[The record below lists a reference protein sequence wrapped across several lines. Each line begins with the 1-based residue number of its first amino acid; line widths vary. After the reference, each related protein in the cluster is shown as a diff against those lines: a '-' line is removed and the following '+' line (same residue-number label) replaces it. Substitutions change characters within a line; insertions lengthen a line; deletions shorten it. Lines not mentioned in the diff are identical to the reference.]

1 VPVFFVSWAIS
12 TIFAGEGK
20 EKFKADS
27 DTGWKAS
34 YILGIKVHS

>member
-1 VPVFFVSWAIS
+1 VAVFFVSWAIS

-27 DTGWKAS
+27 ATGWKVS
-34 YILGIKVHS
+34 YILGTKVPS